1 MNDKMPKVS
10 VCVVTYNQEQYIFKC
25 LESIVEQVTD
35 FDFEVIVS
43 DDCSTDNT
51 RNIINDFAQKYSF
64 IKPILRENNIGAF
77 QNFIQTH
84 NMAKGEYVCHMDG
97 DDYWLAGKLQYQAN
111 ILDNEPQVVQCW
123 TCANIV
129 ADDGKFIRIFPS
141 ALAKYFYPEYLKTED
156 IALSYALVG
165 HHSTQMY
172 RKLAREQYLI
182 NKNCL
187 DYWVAFIISLQGKSY
202 YSKNIFS
209 VYRMGKI
216 ESITRQKSNK
226 RVTVDLLSEH
236 LLEIS
241 TKFPEFKSEVK
252 ANMITRKL
260 ISKLRGH
267 DLKTINKN
275 LEKLSNIKI
284 NPFLVLKSLYYF
296 ILQKI

>member
-1 MNDKMPKVS
+1 
-10 VCVVTYNQEQYIFKC
+10 
-25 LESIVEQVTD
+25 
-35 FDFEVIVS
+35 
-43 DDCSTDNT
+43 
-51 RNIINDFAQKYSF
+51 
-64 IKPILRENNIGAF
+64 
-77 QNFIQTH
+77 
-84 NMAKGEYVCHMDG
+84 
-97 DDYWLAGKLQYQAN
+97 
-111 ILDNEPQVVQCW
+111 
-123 TCANIV
+123 
-129 ADDGKFIRIFPS
+129 
-141 ALAKYFYPEYLKTED
+141 
-156 IALSYALVG
+156 
-165 HHSTQMY
+165 
-172 RKLAREQYLI
+172 
-182 NKNCL
+182 
-187 DYWVAFIISLQGKSY
+187 
-202 YSKNIFS
+202 
-209 VYRMGKI
+209 MGKI